1 MESEGR
7 RKPEIRTVT
16 NKAMERSGHM
26 LRRPPASRRLFQR
39 FVTFAM
45 SRFPTSVVQGIGF
58 QSLSKDLFDRFF
70 SGSFGPEDISRDLVD
85 TQEVTERKQEGV
97 EWINEFEVVKD
108 LGMGS
113 FGTVKLVRDSK
124 SGDLY
129 AMKVFDKE
137 KLRNKWIGATNMLED
152 VEKEIKILKLMDHP
166 NCIKLYEVLDNPEN
180 EKLFL
185 RLEYCEGGQ
194 SMLFDAPLISRMN
207 TWFSTAPFSMDQISV
222 EPLSEDTARRYFI
235 DLLDGLEYMHDNNI
249 IHRDIKPENLLLT
262 KDGKVKLADFGT
274 GQVLSEG
281 EDTIAFSPGTPA
293 FLAPEACR
301 KGQYSGRAADIWA
314 AGVTLYTFLHGRSP
328 FICANPLQIYKMIR
342 EEPIGF
348 SSHLSPD
355 CRDLLRRLLDKDF
368 RRRIKM
374 KEIREHPWILQ
385 GSAE

>member
-1 MESEGR
+1 
-7 RKPEIRTVT
+7 
-16 NKAMERSGHM
+16 
-26 LRRPPASRRLFQR
+26 
-39 FVTFAM
+39 
-45 SRFPTSVVQGIGF
+45 
-58 QSLSKDLFDRFF
+58 
-70 SGSFGPEDISRDLVD
+70 
-85 TQEVTERKQEGV
+85 
-97 EWINEFEVVKD
+97 
-108 LGMGS
+108 
-113 FGTVKLVRDSK
+113 
-124 SGDLY
+124 
-129 AMKVFDKE
+129 
-137 KLRNKWIGATNMLED
+137 MLEC
-152 VEKEIKILKLMDHP
+152 VEIEIKILKLMDHP